1 MKTGKDRR
9 AATGRAGEAAALEY
23 LTRKGYV
30 LITRNY
36 RCRLGEVDLIMRQ
49 GEKLAFI
56 EVRSRSG
63 DGFGLPQE
71 SVRAEKVARIHRIA
85 QYFLSYELK
94 GSWKGEVNLEVVAVR
109 FDPGG
114 GLKKI
119 EHIVD
124 LS

>member
-1 MKTGKDRR
+1 VKGVRDGRN
-9 AATGRAGEAAALEY
+9 ATGRAGEAAALEY
-23 LTRKGYV
+23 LTRKGYQ
-30 LITRNY
+30 LIARNY

-56 EVRSRSG
+56 EVRSRRGES
-63 DGFGLPQE
+63 FGTPQE
-71 SVRAEKVARIHRIA
+71 SVRPEKVARIQRIA

-94 GSWKGEVNLEVVAVR
+94 GSWSGPVNLEVVAVR

-114 GLKKI
+114 GLKRI